1 MPAVV
6 WCPFPFTE
14 SPAYEAVYAA
24 VSVAMFYGYILTT
37 TLDAFFFTL
46 IIYTAGQL
54 RVLNLMARDL
64 CARGSLQQMN
74 ARLADCVSYHVHIE
88 RCVQRLGALVGPI
101 VLGQF
106 LADIVTI
113 SAATFVAT
121 VSEADSV
128 WLLKFSSY
136 LLAIAEQLL
145 LYCWFGSDVATE
157 SERLQLAAYSSD
169 WTAVPA
175 RFQKDLCILLSR
187 GHRPLRLAAYKFYT
201 ISRETFLM
209 LMNTAFSYY
218 AVLRQLNGN

>member
-1 MPAVV
+1 
-6 WCPFPFTE
+6 
-14 SPAYEAVYAA
+14 
-24 VSVAMFYGYILTT
+24 
-37 TLDAFFFTL
+37 
-46 IIYTAGQL
+46 
-54 RVLNLMARDL
+54 MARDL